1 LKVIKANNQ
10 WRSKIEKYAKMLPQ
24 PFEKSGLKIES
35 LKVERKGKSDFVRV
49 KFGGSLATKIVDFY
63 PEQMDKFLIDFK
75 SIKVKDGVLEISV
88 TPTSQGDRMNFLSGV
103 LVLNDKGYEVKIDL
117 TKTN

>member
-1 LKVIKANNQ
+1 
-10 WRSKIEKYAKMLPQ
+10 
-24 PFEKSGLKIES
+24 
-35 LKVERKGKSDFVRV
+35 
-49 KFGGSLATKIVDFY
+49 
-63 PEQMDKFLIDFK
+63 MDKFLIDFK